1 MNKQIKRI
9 MHTIEVKE
17 KWTDGE
23 MRRMIERE
31 RKKEM
36 AEDAKKPNVD
46 IKYHFIYGFTYL
58 PKFSYRCHFIQMTM

>member
-9 MHTIEVKE
+9 MHTIEVNE
-17 KWTDGE
+17 KCTDGE

-36 AEDAKKPNVD
+36 MGDAKKKLMW
-46 IKYHFIYGFTYL
+46 I
-58 PKFSYRCHFIQMTM
+58 